1 MKTLLATVQEI
12 CGRLAQPVP
21 NTVYG
26 SSDKQVVQMMRL
38 LEEGLDWL
46 GQRGQW
52 QTMIK
57 EVTWLTL
64 ANEDQGS
71 LNSAT
76 GLGSGPSV
84 LQGYD
89 YLLPDTLWD
98 RTNRMPLF
106 GELPDIDW
114 AAMKA
119 WIINGP
125 RFQFRL
131 NNDHFY
137 VNPVPTAGWT
147 WAMNYL
153 STHTILD
160 TNGTTTKS
168 RFTADTDLVKLPEN
182 IVMADLKWRW
192 KKEKGLAY
200 EEDFNTAEAMTVNA
214 LARQRPRRKLSMSSQ
229 SADSRPQIIVPQ
241 GSWNL
246 P

>member
-21 NTVYG
+21 ATVYG
-26 SSDKQVVQMMRL
+26 STDKQVLQMMRL
-38 LEEGLDWL
+38 LEEGLDWI

-52 QTMIK
+52 QAMIK
-57 EVTWLTL
+57 EVTWVTL
-64 ANEDQGS
+64 AAEDQGTLS
-71 LNSAT
+71 SAT

-84 LQGYD
+84 LQGYE
-89 YLLPDTLWD
+89 YLMPDTLWD

-106 GELPDIDW
+106 GELPDADW
-114 AAMKA
+114 AALKA

-147 WAMNYL
+147 WAMNYY
-153 STHTILD
+153 SSHTIV
-160 TNGTTTKS
+160 NAAGTTTKS
-168 RFTADTDLVKLPEN
+168 RFTLDTDLIKLPDN
-182 IVMADLKWRW
+182 LVMADLKWRW
-192 KKEKGLAY
+192 KKEKGLSY
-200 EEDFNTAEAMTVNA
+200 EEDFNTCEAMIVNA
-214 LARQRPRRKLSMSSQ
+214 LSRQRPRRKVSMATPQ
-229 SADSRPQIIVPQ
+229 NDAVPQIIVPQ
-241 GSWNL
+241 GSWTL